1 MTAAEK
7 INQYFVNIL
16 QRTPSSGELLYWNNM
31 VSTGQMSLVQVRD
44 AIAASPEATT
54 YVDQIIRLYK
64 AAFGRAPDPTG
75 LNGWTNLLREDPTAL
90 TKVALG
96 FVNSAEWVNRYG
108 NNGASDELLQALY
121 QNVLGRSSSAAEIEG
136 WKATGKSISQILIGF
151 SNSIEFQS
159 SSAPRVSEIKQGVA
173 ETPLPSSPT
182 VEKPTPT
189 PEPSPSPEPTPPV
202 APAPTPSPAPAP
214 APTPTPSPEP
224 TPEPTPA
231 PTPTPTPPSANFTLT
246 TAADTYVGDDRDN
259 MIDGIADG
267 SVNQTFTA
275 VDSIDGGAGNDTLKL
290 VNTGGTM
297 TLSTAAVVKNV
308 ETVELQSNKNAVKA
322 DMQNWTGLQTAKIT
336 QTGNNAAITVDTGG
350 NVTSLTVTRGTAV
363 AINDRAAAGGDKLN
377 SVSLDGFNSAST
389 IRSDALTTLSLA
401 KANQSVTIYAAAG
414 TRTLDLTVNKMTGGT
429 LTDSTATELTLAT
442 TGGASSN
449 LRLSAASAT
458 SLTIT
463 GNHSLSL
470 AGVTLAS
477 NATITTTNTA
487 GLTLTGT
494 LASNIG
500 FIGSDANESIV
511 ASGTTRTMT
520 LGKGDDTYEAS
531 GAGIG
536 TGGSIDA
543 GEGTDTLILRAST
556 AVTLTSTTALAAQ
569 AKNFEVLLLNASFNL
584 GVTVNIANLNSGGAN
599 AITKVVASTSVANQP
614 FTVNGLA
621 TGGTVEFQGANSA
634 QTNINIVD
642 AATGSAD
649 VLNIGIAN
657 TTARNAHTVN
667 VANVETINFLTD
679 NTNATPTAIQHSAA
693 LVAAAA
699 SKITVSGDAGLAL
712 TFSGTALTSF
722 DASGVTLGNIN
733 WATGALVN
741 AATIKGGAGNDT
753 LDAAASTASVT
764 IESGDGNDTI
774 IGSSKADTIDA
785 GAGNDTITPGLG
797 ADTINVGTGNDTV
810 TMTAANTNGTIFPSI
825 TGMDSGDAVRFITGT
840 AASFQTAAITAG
852 GSPSYADLLDAAT
865 NGAADRVVWFQFGG
879 DTYLVQDRSANT
891 TFASGTDVVVKL
903 VGLYDLSTATING
916 TSTNVLTLGA

>member
-16 QRTPSSGELLYWNNM
+16 QRAPSSGELLYWNNM
-31 VSTGQMSLVQVRD
+31 VSSGQMSLVQVRD
-44 AIAASPEATT
+44 TIAASLEATT
-54 YVDQIIRLYK
+54 YVDQIIRIYK

-214 APTPTPSPEP
+214 APTPSPSPEP

-246 TAADTYVGDDRDN
+246 TEADTYVGDDRDN

-267 SVNQTFTA
+267 SAGQTFTA

-297 TLSTAAVVKNV
+297 TLPAAAVIKNV
-308 ETVELQSNKNAVKA
+308 ESIELQSSKNAVTA
-322 DMQNWTGLQTAKIT
+322 DMRNWAELQTAKIT
-336 QTGNNAAITVDTGG
+336 QTGTKAAITVDTGG
-350 NVTSLTVTRGTAV
+350 NVSALTVSGGTAL
-363 AINDRAAAGGDKLN
+363 AIADRATAGGDKLS
-377 SVSLDGFNSAST
+377 SVSLSGYTST
-389 IRSDALTTLSLA
+389 ATIQSDALTTLSLA
-401 KANQSVTIYAAAG
+401 NANQGVTITAAAG
-414 TRTLDLTVNKMTGGT
+414 PRTLDLTVNAMTGGT
-429 LTDSTATELTLAT
+429 IRDDTATAVTLAA
-442 TGGASSN
+442 TGSASSN
-449 LRLSAASAT
+449 VRVTAASAT

-463 GNHSLSL
+463 GDQSLSL
-470 AGVTLAS
+470 SNVTLAT

-487 GLTLTGT
+487 GLTITGP
-494 LASNIG
+494 LMPDIG
-500 FIGSDANESIV
+500 FTGSDANESIV
-511 ASGTTRTMT
+511 ATATTRTMT
-520 LGKGDDTYEAS
+520 LGKGDDSYEAA

-536 TGGSIDA
+536 TGGSVDG
-543 GEGTDTLILRAST
+543 GEGTDTLVLRALT
-556 AVTLTSTTALAAQ
+556 AETVTATTAFAAQ
-569 AKNFEVLLLNASFNL
+569 ARNFEVLLLKDSFALGIDVNL
-584 GVTVNIANLNSGGAN
+584 ANLNSGGAN
-599 AITKVVASTSVANQP
+599 TITKVVASTSVVNQP
-614 FTVNGLA
+614 FTLNGLA
-621 TGGTVEFQGANSA
+621 TGGTVEFRGANTA
-634 QTNINIVD
+634 QTTINIID

-649 VLNIGIAN
+649 VLNIAIAN
-657 TTARNAHTVN
+657 TLARNTNTLN

-679 NTNATPTAIQHSAA
+679 DTSTSPTAIQHSAA
-693 LVAAAA
+693 LVATAA

-722 DASGVTLGNIN
+722 DASGVTLGNVT
-733 WATGALVN
+733 WTTGALAN
-741 AATIKGGAGNDT
+741 SATIKGGAGNDT
-753 LDAAASTASVT
+753 LNAAAATASVT
-764 IESGDGNDTI
+764 IEAGAGNDTI
-774 IGSSKADTIDA
+774 TGSAKADTIDA

-825 TGMDSGDAVRFITGT
+825 TGMNAGDKIQFISGT
-840 AASFQTAAITAG
+840 ASFQSAAITAG
-852 GSPSYADLLDAAT
+852 GAPSYADLLDAAT
-865 NGAADRVVWFQFGG
+865 NGAANRVVWFQFGG

-891 TFASGTDVVVKL
+891 TFANGTDVVVKL

-916 TSTNVLTLGA
+916 SMTNILTLGA